1 VTHCRARVTE
11 VSTVVLEDEIDSA
24 ALLALQRQVS
34 DALRVGQRRV
44 VVDLR
49 AVTVPGAQT
58 VSLLCAVL
66 RRLNLRGARLAIV
79 GAPASIGRVLE
90 LCATDG
96 LELYPS
102 AGAALSPANLAA
114 QPAAVA

>member
-11 VSTVVLEDEIDSA
+11 ISTVVLEGEIDPA
-24 ALLALQRQVS
+24 TLLALQRQVS

-58 VSLLCAVL
+58 VSLLYAVL
-66 RRLNLRGARLAIV
+66 HRLNRRGARLAIV
-79 GAPASIGRVLE
+79 GAPASVGRVLE
-90 LCATDG
+90 LCAIDG
-96 LELYPS
+96 LELHPS
-102 AGAALSPANLAA
+102 VSAALSASNLAA
-114 QPAAVA
+114 RTAAVA

>member
-1 VTHCRARVTE
+1 VTHRRARVTE
-11 VSTVVLEDEIDSA
+11 VSTVVLEGEIDPA
-24 ALLALQRQVS
+24 ALRALQRQVS

-49 AVTVPGAQT
+49 AVTAPGAQT
-58 VSLLCAVL
+58 VSRLCAVMH
-66 RRLNLRGARLAIV
+66 RLNRRGARLAIV
-79 GAPASIGRVLE
+79 GAPAAVGRVLE

-102 AGAALSPANLAA
+102 AGAALSSANLAA